1 MTFISYFTVTDLSEL
16 LTLIP
21 VDVPGVYSREEALI
35 KYPFMETPSNDV
47 EVLIESIIYDNSLW
61 YYDYILGDNCYIQ
74 KNKLD
79 LKLENEIEEV
89 ELDHSKNEQ
98 EELDIGNL

>member
-1 MTFISYFTVTDLSEL
+1 MTFISYFTITDLSEL

-21 VDVPGVYSREEALI
+21 IDDPGIYGTKEAQL
-35 KYPFMETPSNDV
+35 KYPFMETPPDDV
-47 EVLIESIIYDNSLW
+47 EVLIESTIYNNALW